1 MNDLDNIPQKQSI
14 EIESVKI
21 EDSVKEKLEQ
31 LNQKQNIFINDFGQI
46 YLRKK
51 EIQAELV
58 KLDEV
63 LAKSEVEFQLIT
75 EEIKQ
80 TIDDLD
86 EKYPQM
92 RINLKDGVIQYQPGA
107 PTRKQVEQQQFEA
120 QNQPAGSGM
129 KVVKQ

>member
-1 MNDLDNIPQKQSI
+1 MSELDNIPQKQSI
-14 EIESVKI
+14 EIEFVKI
-21 EDSVKEKLEQ
+21 DDSVKEKLEQ

-80 TIDDLD
+80 TIDELD

-92 RINLKDGVIQYQPGA
+92 RINLKEGVIQYQPGA
-107 PTRKQVEQQQFEA
+107 PTRKQLAEQQGGLA
-120 QNQPAGSGM
+120 
-129 KVVKQ
+129 